1 MTNKPELPLELLNG
15 SIAHI
20 EGLKAKTELLL
31 GEKNL
36 LSDAIISMDLCGH
49 SYDYSELLVM
59 RDRIIEAKQK
69 MDGLEAK
76 RQAMLNMAV
85 CSHNFMNE
93 KANRPEQGRVKIDIS
108 LTRVELVKMNKDQ
121 LTKTLLNLI

>member
-20 EGLKAKTELLL
+20 EGLKAKTALLF
-31 GEKNL
+31 GKKNL

-49 SYDYSELLVM
+49 SYDYSELIVM

-76 RQAMLNMAV
+76 RQAVLNMAV
-85 CSHNFMNE
+85 CNHNLMNG
-93 KANRPEQGRVKIDIS
+93 KSNRPKAF
-108 LTRVELVKMNKDQ
+108 
-121 LTKTLLNLI
+121 